1 MADINLSYAP
11 GTSLDQMVNFEV
23 AGAIW
28 SSLLDDDVDVNIYVE
43 GTNTLAPNVIGG
55 ALPGV
60 MANTAYEDIEEALQ
74 DDETSEDDEDAV
86 KGLPDAKK
94 GLEVNSNVDDK
105 VTTDVMNVT
114 TANAKAMGLASGS
127 SKDLDGYI
135 LISDLSAHSD
145 LGWDY
150 DAGRSSA
157 ASAQKLD
164 LMSVALHEIGH
175 ILGFVSGVDDPGWLT
190 ALKSGQPISDDK
202 GSKSKSK
209 DKDAKEDLDD
219 ALQYVNPLD
228 LFRFSSASVDDKGK
242 GIQDLSIGGDPYFSI
257 DGGETKLA
265 DFSNGKAVEFGG
277 DGYQGSHWDMGVGI
291 MDPALAPG
299 IRREISDMD
308 LRAFDVIGWDRTD
321 ADPFAATTSAPTSS
335 VNGTYKVESQG
346 GTSNGKVL
354 SLATSGSNKTGAATF
369 NFAGE
374 AGLYDVVIGYIDED
388 DGASQLKVQHGSNV
402 LDSWLLDDVQA
413 GWQYDSR
420 TVAQELFINP
430 GENFTITGTS
440 NQGEFARID
449 YLEFRPTGQAVRVE
463 AESIDTNYDI
473 ERIDD
478 ASGGKVWSLYRE
490 SDNETGHG
498 SFQFD
503 GPAGY
508 YKIDIGYFDE
518 IDGTSKLS
526 IKKGS
531 ATLDS
536 WTLDQYTGSDEAD
549 AQAFQSR
556 LVADQMYISP
566 GETFTIHGTEN
577 NGEHLRV
584 DYIDFTPVGSSVRVE
599 AENMTVVG
607 GGDSSPQPTSGLG
620 LLVEQAKANL
630 ASQIN
635 KSVDWLEANT
645 NGAADKI
652 TKDRWKDVDKLL
664 TASGEVYEW
673 GSRKKGSRSSRY
685 QELVNVFE
693 QQGLFS
699 KLDTDRY
706 ASDKGEAGDAIIGS
720 REGQALVGTTT
731 ESSPSDPAV
740 DLNIPLQGPSQNG
753 STYSAPN
760 LGVFGPPTH
769 SFNGDTHFGQGTG
782 VHSLSPD
789 NSSSFGVG
797 LTENNSNTIL
807 PTGLD
812 NGLDTD
818 ILMLSGQALVDAL
831 LTR

>member
-11 GTSLDQMVNFEV
+11 GTSLDQMINFEV

-28 SSLLDDDVDVNIYVE
+28 GSLLGDDVDVNIYVE

-60 MANTAYEDIEEALQ
+60 MANTTYEDIAEALEN
-74 DDETSEDDEDAV
+74 DETSEDDEDAV

-114 TANAKAMGLASGS
+114 TANAKAMGLTSGS
-127 SKDLDGYI
+127 SKNLDGYI
-135 LISDLSAHSD
+135 LVSDLSAHSD

-164 LMSVALHEIGH
+164 FMSVALHEIGH

-190 ALKSGQPISDDK
+190 ALQSGQQISDDK

-209 DKDAKEDLDD
+209 SNDKDATEDLEA

-265 DFSNGKAVEFGG
+265 DFSNGKAAEFGG

-299 IRREISDMD
+299 IRREISEID
-308 LRAFDVIGWDRTD
+308 LRAFDVIGWDRTN
-321 ADPFAATTSAPTSS
+321 ADPFAATTTAPTPS

-346 GTSNGKVL
+346 GASNGKVL
-354 SLATSGSNKTGAATF
+354 SLASSGSNKTGAATF
-369 NFAGE
+369 NFSGD

-388 DGASQLKVQHGSNV
+388 DGASQLQVQHGNTV
-402 LDSWLLDDVQA
+402 LDTWSLNDNNS
-413 GWQYDSR
+413 GWRYEDR
-420 TVAQELFINP
+420 VVAEEVFVNP
-430 GENFTITGTS
+430 GENFTITGKS
-440 NQGEFARID
+440 NQYEFARID
-449 YLEFRPTGQAVRVE
+449 YLEFRPTGEAVRVE
-463 AESIDTNYDI
+463 AESIDHNYDVEKI
-473 ERIDD
+473 SG
-478 ASGGKVWSLYRE
+478 ASGGEVWSLYRE
-490 SDNETGHG
+490 SDNETGYG
-498 SFQFD
+498 TFQFE

-508 YKIDIGYFDE
+508 YKIDIGYYDE

-526 IKKGS
+526 LKKGNT
-531 ATLDS
+531 TLDS
-536 WTLDQYTGSDEAD
+536 WALDKYTGSDMPN

-566 GETFTIHGTEN
+566 GETFTLHGTEN

-599 AENMTVVG
+599 AENMTVIEG
-607 GGDSSPQPTSGLG
+607 NSSPQPTSGLG
-620 LLVEQAKANL
+620 LLVEQAKSKL
-630 ASQIN
+630 ASKIK
-635 KSVDWLEANT
+635 KSVDWLEDNPD
-645 NGAADKI
+645 GAADKI
-652 TKDRWKDVDKLL
+652 AKDRWKDVDKLL
-664 TASGEVYEW
+664 VASGEVYEW
-673 GSRKKGSRSSRY
+673 GSRKKSSRSSRF
-685 QELVNVFE
+685 QEAAEHV
-693 QQGLFS
+693 
-699 KLDTDRY
+699 
-706 ASDKGEAGDAIIGS
+706 
-720 REGQALVGTTT
+720 
-731 ESSPSDPAV
+731 
-740 DLNIPLQGPSQNG
+740 
-753 STYSAPN
+753 
-760 LGVFGPPTH
+760 
-769 SFNGDTHFGQGTG
+769 
-782 VHSLSPD
+782 
-789 NSSSFGVG
+789 
-797 LTENNSNTIL
+797 
-807 PTGLD
+807 
-812 NGLDTD
+812 
-818 ILMLSGQALVDAL
+818 
-831 LTR
+831 